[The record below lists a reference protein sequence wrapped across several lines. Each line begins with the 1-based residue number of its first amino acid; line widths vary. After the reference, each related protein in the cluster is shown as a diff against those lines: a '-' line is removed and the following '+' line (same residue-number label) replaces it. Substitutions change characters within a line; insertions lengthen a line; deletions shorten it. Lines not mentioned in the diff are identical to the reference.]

1 MKSFEAIF
9 RKEKEDLSNINR
21 QLTEKSIF
29 LEKDLLSKK

>member
-9 RKEKEDLSNINR
+9 RKEKEVLSNINR